1 MDEMKNLKSPMEQEL
16 MECDCKLLNQVSA
29 SYCAS
34 RHKYSITILTSFF
47 HSEYLAS
54 KLTEDELKRLSLYIF
69 YGRPFLQEA
78 HDVCK
83 TDEEFYEY
91 IDEYLE
97 EIDSPITEVGFKTRP
112 NCNDAW

>member
-1 MDEMKNLKSPMEQEL
+1 MWRFALDEMKNLKSPMEQEL

-54 KLTEDELKRLSLYIF
+54 KLTEDELKRLTIYVF
-69 YGRPFLQEA
+69 YGKRGL
-78 HDVCK
+78 DSS
-83 TDEEFYEY
+83 
-91 IDEYLE
+91 LE
-97 EIDSPITEVGFKTRP
+97 SEKSESVRSESTLSVPSDCDF
-112 NCNDAW
+112 D